1 MSIGS
6 GNIKEIY
13 VGTAKKMLG
22 SKKRR
27 DKEWITAETLA
38 KIDIQ
43 KNVIEK
49 VLKTKINPAPG
60 KT

>member
-1 MSIGS
+1 
-6 GNIKEIY
+6 
-13 VGTAKKMLG
+13 MLG

-38 KIDIQ
+38 KIDIR

-49 VLKTKINPAPG
+49 VLKTKINAAPG